1 MYYFLYKTNL
11 YNFENNVK
19 IIKMTLIAIILIVLL
34 KCIFFNP
41 ATLVQELNCNL
52 IMNGTQPWRRYAWQE
67 IADRNGPQ

>member
-34 KCIFFNP
+34 KCFFVLSCHLSSGAELQFNYEWHT
-41 ATLVQELNCNL
+41 TLKTLCMAGN
-52 IMNGTQPWRRYAWQE
+52 R
-67 IADRNGPQ
+67 